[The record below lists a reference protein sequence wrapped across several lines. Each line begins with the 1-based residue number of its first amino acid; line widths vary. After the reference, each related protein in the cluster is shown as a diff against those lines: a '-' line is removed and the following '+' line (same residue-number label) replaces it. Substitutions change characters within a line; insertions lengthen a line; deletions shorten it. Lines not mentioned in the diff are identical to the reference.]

1 MDTIT
6 IIRSLWERIEA
17 RDWGGLAALLAEDVR
32 VEWPASRELISGRE
46 NFVAVQS
53 EYPEG
58 WSIRLLAAIAD
69 GERGAT
75 EVEVPFT
82 GGEVFRVSSWWTVR
96 GGVVIAGTEYW
107 ITLGQDPTPQWRL
120 PFVRVGD

>member
-1 MDTIT
+1 MDTLT
-6 IIRSLWERIEA
+6 VIRSLWDRIED
-17 RDWGGLAALLAEDVR
+17 RDWGGLTDLLADDVR
-32 VEWPASRELISGRE
+32 VEWPASREVITGRE

-58 WSIRLLAAIAD
+58 WSIRLLGAMAD

-82 GGEVFRVSSWWTVR
+82 GGEVFRVSSWWSVR
-96 GGVVIAGTEYW
+96 DGLVTAGTEYW
-107 ITLGQDPTPQWRL
+107 ITVGQDPAPEWRL
-120 PFVRVGD
+120 PFVTIGA